1 MIKRGRWSSSISVD
15 VDLDDVFIAMDER
28 DRENMAKWLFD
39 EGYLEEYIE
48 KEQAR
53 KLTSTV
59 NGWDWEDTCDKLVN
73 NQLRLTNEE
82 EEIIKK
88 IADRL

>member
-1 MIKRGRWSSSISVD
+1 MRRTSFSSITVD
-15 VDLDDVFIAMDER
+15 VDLDDVFIAMGES
-28 DRENMAKWLFD
+28 DRKDMAKWLFD
-39 EGYLEEYIE
+39 EGYLDTYLE
-48 KEQAR
+48 KEQA
-53 KLTSTV
+53 KNLTSNV
-59 NGWDWEDTCDKLVN
+59 NGWAWEDTCDKLAN

>member
-1 MIKRGRWSSSISVD
+1 MRRTSFSSITVD
-15 VDLDDVFIAMDER
+15 VDLDDVFIAMGER
-28 DRENMAKWLFD
+28 DRKDMAKWLFD
-39 EGYLEEYIE
+39 EGYLDTYLE
-48 KEQAR
+48 KERA
-53 KLTSTV
+53 KNLTSTV
-59 NGWDWEDTCDKLVN
+59 NGWAWEDICDKLAN

>member
-1 MIKRGRWSSSISVD
+1 MRRWGSSISVD
-15 VDLDDVFIAMDER
+15 LDLDDIFIAMGER
-28 DRENMAKWLFD
+28 DREDMAKWLFD
-39 EGYLEEYIE
+39 EGYLEKYIE
-48 KEQAR
+48 KERA
-53 KLTSTV
+53 KNLTSPV
-59 NGWDWEDTCDKLVN
+59 NGWAWEDTCDKLAN

>member
-1 MIKRGRWSSSISVD
+1 MITVE
-15 VDLDDVFIAMDER
+15 VDLDDVFLEMSER
-28 DRENMAKWLFD
+28 DRKDMAKWLFD
-39 EGYLEEYIE
+39 EGYLDKYINEERA
-48 KEQAR
+48 K
-53 KLTSTV
+53 KLTSPA
-59 NGWDWEDTCDKLVN
+59 NGGIWEDICDKLAN

>member
-1 MIKRGRWSSSISVD
+1 MGVTRSK
-15 VDLDDVFIAMDER
+15 
-28 DRENMAKWLFD
+28 N
-39 EGYLEEYIE
+39 
-48 KEQAR
+48 
-53 KLTSTV
+53 LTSAAT
-59 NGWDWEDTCDKLVN
+59 GWEWRKICNKLFN

>member
-1 MIKRGRWSSSISVD
+1 MGRRHWNSSITVD
-15 VDLDDVFIAMDER
+15 VDLDDVFIAMGER
-28 DRENMAKWLFD
+28 DRKDMAKWLFD

-48 KEQAR
+48 KERTR

-88 IADRL
+88 IADKL

>member
-1 MIKRGRWSSSISVD
+1 MRRTSYKSISVD
-15 VDLDDVFIAMDER
+15 IDLDDIYAEMGSGDCKE
-28 DRENMAKWLFD
+28 MASWLYED
-39 EGYLEEYIE
+39 GYLDWYLERERA
-48 KEQAR
+48 KN
-53 KLTSTV
+53 LTSHT
-59 NGWDWEDTCDKLVN
+59 NGWDWKGICNKLFN

>member
-28 DRENMAKWLFD
+28 DRENMADWLHD
-39 EGYLEEYIE
+39 EGYLDKYLE
-48 KEQAR
+48 KERAKNLASYSTGHSWKEICN
-53 KLTSTV
+53 KLF
-59 NGWDWEDTCDKLVN
+59 L

-88 IADRL
+88 ITDRL

>member
-1 MIKRGRWSSSISVD
+1 MRRTSFNSISVD
-15 VDLDDVFIAMDER
+15 LDLDDVFIAMGER
-28 DRENMAKWLFD
+28 DRKDMAKWLFD

-48 KEQAR
+48 KERTR
-53 KLTSTV
+53 KLTSTI
-59 NGWDWEDTCDKLVN
+59 NGWAWEDICNKLAN

-88 IADRL
+88 ISNRL

>member
-1 MIKRGRWSSSISVD
+1 MIKRGGWNSSISVD
-15 VDLDDVFIAMDER
+15 VDLDDVFIAMDKR
-28 DRENMAKWLFD
+28 DRENMADWLHD
-39 EGYLEEYIE
+39 EGYLDKYLE
-48 KEQAR
+48 KEQAKNLASYSTGHSWKEICN
-53 KLTSTV
+53 KLF
-59 NGWDWEDTCDKLVN
+59 L